1 MEEEQDIQSDIV
13 KQKQLRDA
21 QKYKSFSQE
30 IKAINKADKA
40 GNLTDQ
46 DRIEGHKR
54 ASNIYRGI
62 EEQSS
67 GSPVGDDIITKARL
81 TFNKLSPYV
90 PVVKQIREIFKPWFD
105 TDSRGNITFN
115 PNKVTAE
122 NYLESTGNLI
132 KYQIQNPGMGYLP
145 ASEDPA
151 LTQYSGQIDT
161 IKKQRFTPEQII
173 ALKDQILRQVNP
185 DQGDLFEAAK
195 LAQYQKDMRNPNIS
209 LPVRVDLAN
218 SVLGSSYRTSEP
230 FDYFKFREQSKYM
243 RDKGRRFLA
252 YFQAGLTQYGASK
265 ATSFDIYRKQ
275 TTPKL
280 EQEYKKGSPLSS
292 FQIQYKEALKV
303 LYNSNSKPEE
313 IEAALKTINDP
324 QVQGLPSSSFQVHH
338 KAALKAIMGISH
350 GLDFDSPV
358 FREVMGIIIEE
369 IPWLGLGD
377 ESTNLMPIIGSTADR
392 GTPHYLAHRFYNKI
406 LGPKGQGEEFFTEEV
421 VEQMMVNREF
431 RKEKAREIGQII
443 KRSNDIVTRAT
454 RLWELGFSNKHH
466 FKSLDHLVDNLSQ
479 FDELG
484 YEELS
489 DPNYE
494 APIVTAIIDEI
505 VRDGQLLP
513 PVEKNERRQ
522 QILQDL
528 LRLKELDD
536 DERSADAQRK
546 RDLKGPDN
554 PDQEELF

>member
-1 MEEEQDIQSDIV
+1 MERGTPGYELVDKAEDVVKGIYNKYFNPFAELDKV
-13 KQKQLRDA
+13 KQESTEGQFPESA
-21 QKYKSFSQE
+21 QILKE
-30 IKAINKADKA
+30 VNKPITDLQGEAKKLFEV
-40 GNLTDQ
+40 GLTV
-46 DRIEGHKR
+46 
-54 ASNIYRGI
+54 AA
-62 EEQSS
+62 S
-67 GSPVGDDIITKARL
+67 GSPKGSALSKAKVLRTYPPELTGTTTKGAITTVPQTRIDKFKAGTSPSTIGMQSAAL
-81 TFNKLSPYV
+81 NNLYYKLS
-90 PVVKQIREIFKPWFD
+90 
-105 TDSRGNITFN
+105 
-115 PNKVTAE
+115 
-122 NYLESTGNLI
+122 
-132 KYQIQNPGMGYLP
+132 NPG
-145 ASEDPA
+145 
-151 LTQYSGQIDT
+151 
-161 IKKQRFTPEQII
+161 
-173 ALKDQILRQVNP
+173 
-185 DQGDLFEAAK
+185 QGDLFEAAK
-195 LAQYQKDMRNPNIS
+195 LAQYQKDMKNPNIS
-209 LPVRVDLAN
+209 LPVRMDLAD
-218 SVLGSSYRTSEP
+218 SVKGSAYRTSEP
-230 FDYFKFREQSKYM
+230 FDYFKFRDQSKYM
-243 RDKGRRFLA
+243 RDKGRRYLA

-265 ATSFDIYRKQ
+265 ATSFDIYRQ
-275 TTPKL
+275 QETPKL
-280 EQEYKKGSPLSS
+280 QREFQRANLKDSS
-292 FQIQYKEALKV
+292 FQI
-303 LYNSNSKPEE
+303 
-313 IEAALKTINDP
+313 
-324 QVQGLPSSSFQVHH
+324 HH

-421 VEQMMVNREF
+421 IERMMIDREF
-431 RKEKAREIGQII
+431 RREKAREIGQII

-513 PVEKNERRQ
+513 PVEKSERGQ

-528 LRLKELDD
+528 LRLKELED
-536 DERSADAQRK
+536 DERSADAQRE
-546 RDLKGPDN
+546 RNLKGPDN